1 MSQVYA
7 SYQPDTPLY
16 IPLGS
21 TRIPLADVMFAN
33 GVAIDSVNN
42 TFQFADVGNYTVDVR
57 LQSAGADAVKAF
69 EVELYNETLG
79 MVVQSLKGQ
88 SPSNNFSS
96 DAYLFALTVA
106 NAAHIFSVKINISGG
121 GNPSKQVILY
131 AAGVYIATTPLAGY
145 VSGSGTPG
153 TVPKWLGLTL
163 IGDSGITDNGDLV
176 SVYTALYARGSS
188 GFVGVGAA
196 IPFASEKFRVVGDVY
211 FGGDLKAVR
220 GVPYVWPAANAAGKL
235 TNDGAGNLSW
245 AP

>member
-21 TRIPLADVMFAN
+21 TRIPLADVVFAN

-42 TFQFADVGNYTVDVR
+42 TFQFADVGSYTADVR
-57 LQSAGADAVKAF
+57 LQLSGAGASKSYSVSI
-69 EVELYNETLG
+69 YNETLG
-79 MVVQSLKGQ
+79 MAVQTIQSQATKDNNDSDSFLLAIPVV
-88 SPSNNFSS
+88 
-96 DAYLFALTVA
+96 
-106 NAAHIFSVKINISGG
+106 NAAHIFSIKFNVVGG
-121 GNPSKQVILY
+121 GASRYQMSLY
-131 AAGVYIATTPLAGY
+131 MASVYIATTPLAGY